1 MLRVLFFTSLCLVSS
16 TLLAQKPVKPKF
28 HKTDTTDYQVIGAP
42 MPKLIITTL
51 FDTAKE
57 KHYNVVID
65 KKESHKKKRIRQN
78 EFDHNLKLHEKL
90 VVTQDDLNNDANLF
104 VMMFNP
110 NCSHCEDMTEEI
122 EKYNKYFVK
131 SKWVMVAHKTNKILL
146 PNFIKSFKINDY
158 PFMYIGADS
167 VNFNDNAYM
176 FKALPQINIYDHN
189 RKLIKYYAGD
199 IPMDS
204 LAAYIE

>member
-1 MLRVLFFTSLCLVSS
+1 MLRFLLLISISCFS
-16 TLLAQKPVKPKF
+16 TALLAQKQIKPKLNR
-28 HKTDTTDYQVIGAP
+28 TDSIDYQYIGAP
-42 MPKLIITTL
+42 MPKLVFTTL
-51 FDTAKE
+51 YDTAKE
-57 KHYNVVID
+57 KHYNVVVD
-65 KKESHKKKRIRQN
+65 KKESRKQKKLRQK
-78 EFDHNLKLHEKL
+78 EFDLNLKLHQKP
-90 VVTQDDLNNDANLF
+90 VITQEDLNNGANLF

-131 SKWVMVAHKTNKILL
+131 SKLVMVAHKTNKILL
-146 PNFIKSFKINDY
+146 PNFIRSFRINDY

-167 VNFNDNAYM
+167 MNFNDNAYM

-204 LAAYIE
+204 LSAYIE

>member
-1 MLRVLFFTSLCLVSS
+1 MHKVLLIISLSFIS
-16 TLLAQKPVKPKF
+16 PALLAQKPIKPKV
-28 HKTDTTDYQVIGAP
+28 HKTDTIDYQVIGAP
-42 MPKLIITTL
+42 MPKLIFTTL
-51 FDTAKE
+51 YDTARE
-57 KHYNVVID
+57 KHY
-65 KKESHKKKRIRQN
+65 KKVSENNESHKQKKLRQK
-78 EFDHNLKLHEKL
+78 EFDLNLKLHEKHI
-90 VVTQDDLNNDANLF
+90 VTQEDLNNGANLF

-131 SKWVMVAHKTNKILL
+131 SKWVMVAHKTNEILL

-158 PFMYIGADS
+158 PFMFIGSDS
-167 VNFNDNAYM
+167 MNFNDNAYM

-204 LAAYIE
+204 LSAYIE

>member
-1 MLRVLFFTSLCLVSS
+1 MLRVLFFISLSLVSS
-16 TLLAQKPVKPKF
+16 ALLAQKPIKPKV
-28 HKTDTTDYQVIGAP
+28 HKTDTTDYQVLGAP

-51 FDTAKE
+51 YDTAKE
-57 KHYNVVID
+57 KHYNVVVD
-65 KKESHKKKRIRQN
+65 KKESHKQKKLRQN
-78 EFDHNLKLHEKL
+78 EFALNLKLHEKPI
-90 VVTQDDLNNDANLF
+90 VTQDDLNNGANLF

-122 EKYNKYFVK
+122 EKYNKLFVK
-131 SKWVMVAHKTNKILL
+131 SKLVMVAHKTNKILL
-146 PNFIKSFKINDY
+146 PNFIRSFRINDY
-158 PFMYIGADS
+158 PFMFIGADS
-167 VNFNDNAYM
+167 MNFNDNAYM